1 MPSIT
6 SGRYHMFISSSYYYF
21 IIMHSMEVSV
31 SWKAFWNGK
40 MCVYDIFSENI
51 NFVFNDW
58 QNMDQQHRN
67 GMFKDN
73 TDIILLG

>member
-1 MPSIT
+1 
-6 SGRYHMFISSSYYYF
+6 
-21 IIMHSMEVSV
+21 
-31 SWKAFWNGK
+31 

-58 QNMDQQHRN
+58 QNMDQQYRN